1 MHDNQL
7 GGDAD
12 EIERLL
18 NEQKQKQKEASGDA
32 PIEPGPDW
40 TPGVSIHPLELR
52 FEETASCETRDVVV
66 TVFNTDARETLSVL
80 SVTTDLQSFQPKAI
94 ANEPDVVEPGGTI
107 APPRVECVE
116 PTIARTAPGMGR
128 AWTDG
133 PRRGSGLR
141 IRTDLPGYD
150 E

>member
-1 MHDNQL
+1 MLTPSPPSPSFPSSSPFPSSEKTAFSKNNDDPEQKTTEPASGDRELWRKVHDNQL

-66 TVFNTDARETLSVL
+66 DASVHIHPHARQAD
-80 SVTTDLQSFQPKAI
+80 SSRDCERYYEMSSTTFRI
-94 ANEPDVVEPGGTI
+94 
-107 APPRVECVE
+107 PR
-116 PTIARTAPGMGR
+116 A
-128 AWTDG
+128 
-133 PRRGSGLR
+133 L
-141 IRTDLPGYD
+141 
-150 E
+150 